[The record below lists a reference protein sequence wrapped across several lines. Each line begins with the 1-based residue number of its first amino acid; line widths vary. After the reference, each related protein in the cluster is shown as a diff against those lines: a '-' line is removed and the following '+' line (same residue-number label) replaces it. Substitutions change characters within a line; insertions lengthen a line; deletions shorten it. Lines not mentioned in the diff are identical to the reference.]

1 MAGEKILVVDDD
13 FEIRQLL
20 KILLQT
26 QGYEPVTAANADEA
40 MALLRQR
47 PFDLLLL
54 DIMLPGGMD
63 GVSLCRSI
71 RRFSHVPIIMLT
83 ARGETYDKVIGLES
97 GADDYVTKPFE
108 REELLS
114 RIHAVLRRSREYT
127 REEVRRQPRLTV
139 GPLEVDY
146 ESQEARLAGQA
157 LTLTNKEFLLLYT
170 LARNVDRVLSREI
183 LLDHVWGDEVYGD
196 NKTLDVHIYRLR
208 KKFDEVA
215 NLGHMIVTVRGRGYK
230 LIVPPVKPPA
240 AS

>member
-20 KILLQT
+20 KILLRT
-26 QGYEPVTAANADEA
+26 RGYEPVTAANADEA
-40 MALLRQR
+40 LALLRQQ

-54 DIMLPGGMD
+54 DIMLPGGTD
-63 GVSLCRSI
+63 GLSLCRSI
-71 RRFSHVPIIMLT
+71 RQFSHVPIIMLT

-114 RIHAVLRRSREYT
+114 RIRAMLRRSREYT

-139 GPLEVDY
+139 GPLEIDY
-146 ESQEARLAGQA
+146 ESQEARLAGRE

-183 LLDHVWGDEVYGD
+183 LLDHVWGDDVYGD
-196 NKTLDVHIYRLR
+196 NKTLDVHVYRLR
-208 KKFDEVA
+208 KKLNAAA
-215 NLGHMIVTVRGRGYK
+215 NLGRMVVTVRGRGYK
-230 LIVPPVKPPA
+230 LIVPPR
-240 AS
+240 